1 MALGIML
8 VLTLVLTTVITFTAA
23 GARDSQRV
31 NAGQKATALAEA
43 GLNSALA
50 VLHQRH
56 ATSPY
61 PQYPGTTERCLLRP
75 QLPPVTYAGYDA
87 SVDATACGSLTP
99 FVTAYDGGS
108 CVAPIDKCVTW
119 SGTLERVFG
128 TGWDWQWVIRSSAS
142 VRNPT
147 GPGAG
152 NVVRTVA
159 AKVPVVKGEGLVSTK
174 NPLNYIYGQNIRFN
188 NSVGVSTPVYAKGDL
203 TLGSSAVI
211 CGSAKRVLV
220 HGNVRPL

>member
-1 MALGIML
+1 MVRRTRINPGDESGIALVMALGIML

-50 VLHQRH
+50 VLHKRH
-56 ATSPY
+56 ETSPY
-61 PQYPGTTERCLLRP
+61 PQYPGHDRKV
-75 QLPPVTYAGYDA
+75 PPAAAGAPITYAGYDA

-108 CVAPIDKCVTW
+108 CVAPVDKCVTW
-119 SGTLERVFG
+119 SGTLRA
-128 TGWDWQWVIRSSAS
+128 R
-142 VRNPT
+142 VRNRLGLAVGDPLERERAQPHRARRRERRPHR
-147 GPGAG
+147 G
-152 NVVRTVA
+152 
-159 AKVPVVKGEGLVSTK
+159 GEGSGRQGRGLVSTK

-188 NSVGVSTPVYAKGDL
+188 NSVGVSTPVYAKG
-203 TLGSSAVI
+203 T
-211 CGSAKRVLV
+211 
-220 HGNVRPL
+220 